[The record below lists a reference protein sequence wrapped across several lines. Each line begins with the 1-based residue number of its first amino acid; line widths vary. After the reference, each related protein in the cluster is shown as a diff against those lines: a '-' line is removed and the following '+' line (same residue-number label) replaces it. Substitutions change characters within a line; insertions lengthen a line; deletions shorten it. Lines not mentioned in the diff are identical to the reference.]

1 MTPLDVAAPELTGKP
16 ADAPQLE
23 QPVEVKLAALHFPDG
38 AEATDAEAQ
47 VVGAYVYRVSSA
59 GEQLWNEKEQS
70 WTDAPDDLSALPP
83 LALQYKAGDAL
94 PWRGLLVA
102 IGMKD
107 KDGNDRFAVASGSE
121 PRYRLR
127 AYGRFKRDDGDYAGL
142 SVPSAEISFVS
153 AADSRRFSIDM
164 QPDPDT
170 AQEVTLVLKNA
181 SLAKAGYVKIS
192 TTGGQVVEIGNLDPS
207 GAPLALVQL
216 AADGSILLQPAA
228 GKKIVLQG
236 DLEAQR
242 IRYQPSGGGAAADL

>member
-1 MTPLDVAAPELTGKP
+1 MILLDVAAPELTGKP
-16 ADAPQLE
+16 AAAPQIE
-23 QPVEVKLAALHFPDG
+23 QPVEVKLAALHYPDG
-38 AEATDAEAQ
+38 TQATDADAQ
-47 VVGAYVYRVSSA
+47 VVGAYVYRVISG

-70 WTDAPDDLSALPP
+70 WTDVPGDPSALPP
-83 LALQYKAGDAL
+83 LALTYKAGDPL
-94 PWRGLLVA
+94 PWQGMLVA

-107 KDGNDRFAVASGSE
+107 KDGNDRFATASGGE
-121 PRYRLR
+121 PSYRLR
-127 AYGRFKRDDGDYAGL
+127 AYARFKRDDGDYAGL
-142 SVPSAEISFVS
+142 SVPSDAVSFVS
-153 AADSRRFSIDM
+153 AADTQRFKVDM

-192 TTGGQVVEIGNLDPS
+192 TTAGQIVEIGNLDAS

-242 IRYQPSGGGAAADL
+242 IRYQPSGGGAATDL